1 MDGMEDMRQR
11 VARLET
17 EMSELSIKVGGA
29 VADIASMR
37 SAQDGIGNK
46 IDTLISSVAELKAR
60 PIHEPVDIIDVT
72 SKVIGTL
79 YKGAGLI
86 AAGVAALFFFFQAW
100 QAQDR
105 IHTAS
110 ADKSA
115 YVVIQGKKYPIS
127 R

>member
-17 EMSELSIKVGGA
+17 EMSDLSSKVGGA

-46 IDTLISSVAELKAR
+46 IDMLISSVADLRAR
-60 PIHEPVDIIDVT
+60 PVHEPIDIIEVT

-86 AAGVAALFFFFQAW
+86 AAGVTVLFFLFNSW
-100 QAQDR
+100 QHERMQ
-105 IHTAS
+105 TAN
-110 ADKSA
+110 AEPSA
-115 YVVIQGKKYPIS
+115 YVVIQGKKYPVN